1 MTGEELKAW
10 RKSMGYGSQA
20 AAADALGVST
30 RTYQR
35 FELHGKADL
44 PPMVGLATEALAMRK
59 AWDAVNPQ
67 IKAFGKLAGG
77 H

>member
-1 MTGEELKAW
+1 MTGEELRNW
-10 RKSMGYGSQA
+10 RKAMAYGSQA
-20 AAADALGVST
+20 AAAEALGVSI

-59 AWDAVNPQ
+59 AWNGLRPQ
-67 IKAFGKLAGG
+67 LKAFGQLVRD